1 METITSISTIVGI
14 IAAVIAIF
22 LNKYVFHEHKRKKFK
37 AELENY
43 EEYFEKYYNT
53 ESSQNL
59 PLLIKDKA
67 AQNLTRL
74 PNISAQ
80 LVNYFIELHEKS
92 LLSFDKLVDH
102 FHWGEK
108 FIHIKKLTSS
118 KKFKFSHKLKTPKL
132 TQKMNYAGYV
142 LFILYAIGIVT
153 NILPIPFFPNW
164 LKIVF
169 SICSVLLA
177 FFCLNKA
184 DDLSESIK
192 FLELIN
198 KAQQSDIENTE

>member
-1 METITSISTIVGI
+1 M
-14 IAAVIAIF
+14 
-22 LNKYVFHEHKRKKFK
+22 
-37 AELENY
+37 
-43 EEYFEKYYNT
+43 
-53 ESSQNL
+53 